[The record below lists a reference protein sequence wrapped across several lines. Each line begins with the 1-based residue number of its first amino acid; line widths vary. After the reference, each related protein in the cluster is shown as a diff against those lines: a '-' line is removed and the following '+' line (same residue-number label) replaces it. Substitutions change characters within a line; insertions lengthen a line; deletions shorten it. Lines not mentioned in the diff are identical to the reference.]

1 MQESLALI
9 RGELRRLLLPDPE
22 IALMPGLAWRRHD
35 EIFTPAYWAAQ
46 TWMYAEEAP
55 DHYRLGHTLE
65 EEVLACLLGGHGI
78 PAEVGLAAFERI
90 RGIIHAS
97 PESLLED
104 AAIEAVLAEP
114 LNMRGRQVRYR
125 FARQK
130 ARYAGA
136 ARRFLRGFEEHG
148 LSDRELRD
156 VLMRIPGIGPKTSAW
171 AVRNWR
177 GSDEV
182 AIIDIHIYRAGL
194 ILGIFEPH
202 MTPERSYIELEE
214 RFLEFARAA
223 GLKASILDSV
233 MWLTMRE
240 LPMSLIMSQL
250 RRPMKAKSR
259 QGFPSPA
266 FTAGRAIAMA

>member
-22 IALMPGLAWRRHD
+22 STLMPGLPWRRHD

-55 DHYRLGHTLE
+55 DHYRLGRTLE

-114 LNMRGRQVRYR
+114 L
-125 FARQK
+125 
-130 ARYAGA
+130 
-136 ARRFLRGFEEHG
+136 
-148 LSDRELRD
+148 
-156 VLMRIPGIGPKTSAW
+156 
-171 AVRNWR
+171 
-177 GSDEV
+177 
-182 AIIDIHIYRAGL
+182 
-194 ILGIFEPH
+194 
-202 MTPERSYIELEE
+202 
-214 RFLEFARAA
+214 
-223 GLKASILDSV
+223 
-233 MWLTMRE
+233 
-240 LPMSLIMSQL
+240 
-250 RRPMKAKSR
+250 
-259 QGFPSPA
+259 
-266 FTAGRAIAMA
+266 